1 MGTSRTKALL
11 SAVHNS
17 LLLLSSELAKVGG
30 AGVCQA
36 KVLPGNTHV
45 ALEAA
50 FSESCVKVA
59 DEPKLTL
66 SVCELIPTS
75 TLVVWRPSVDVW
87 FSMNLSLSFSFI
99 YRYLASSAVVP
110 VQDSTS

>member
-1 MGTSRTKALL
+1 M
-11 SAVHNS
+11 HNS

-30 AGVCQA
+30 AGVCQS

-59 DEPKLTL
+59 YRKGIKK

-87 FSMNLSLSFSFI
+87 FSMNLSLSLSFI
-99 YRYLASSAVVP
+99 ACYLARSAAVP
-110 VQDSTS
+110 VFDATS